1 MPQRAV
7 HSATPEDCTEGC
19 QPGAEAV
26 ATTRSP
32 MTKTPAQETSAVD
45 VAHFALAAA
54 LFPFGERG
62 VVQRAVGRGELDDVE
77 EVFGGGGPL
86 VGVNDMA
93 ARGVDGGEVAEV
105 GGSASRKSGG
115 RGGERGGHF
124 ASRRAAM
131 AMLRGQTHS
140 L

>member
-1 MPQRAV
+1 
-7 HSATPEDCTEGC
+7 
-19 QPGAEAV
+19 
-26 ATTRSP
+26 
-32 MTKTPAQETSAVD
+32 MTKTPAQETGAVD

-54 LFPFGERG
+54 LFPLGERG

-105 GGSASRKSGG
+105 GGKRFAEERGE
-115 RGGERGGHF
+115 GGERGGGT
-124 ASRRAAM
+124 SRVRE
-131 AMLRGQTHS
+131 RR
-140 L
+140 